1 MSLLPIPSL
10 DQAPEASQATL
21 VAVKAKYGFV
31 PNLLAGLAHAPAALH
46 GYLAL
51 ADLVAKTSL
60 SPAEQ
65 QTVSLAVSAENGCG
79 YCVAA
84 HSIMAGSVLSASQIA
99 ALRRAE
105 PTGDARID
113 ALARFARAVVTAR
126 SWVEAREL
134 DFFLAAGF
142 RREQVLEVL
151 LGVAQ
156 KTLSNYANHLLETP
170 LDPPFESARW
180 HPATSRAA

>member
-10 DQAPEASQATL
+10 EQAPEASQATL
-21 VAVKAKYGFV
+21 TAVKGKYGFV

-65 QTVSLAVSAENGCG
+65 QTVALAVSTENGCG

-84 HSIMAGSVLSASQIA
+84 HSVLAGQVLSASQIA
-99 ALRRAE
+99 ALRSGE
-105 PTGDARID
+105 PTGAPRID
-113 ALARFARAVVTAR
+113 ALARFARAVVRAR
-126 SWVEAREL
+126 GWVEAREL
-134 DFFLAAGF
+134 AAFLAAGF
-142 RREQVLEVL
+142 AREQVLEVL

-170 LDPPFESARW
+170 LDSAFESARW
-180 HPATSRAA
+180 NSAETTTA